1 MAPQNFPN
9 DASSAAS
16 SLSPTCLDHSSS
28 TSAAVRSP
36 SASGSARNAQAS
48 TSFLRTVP
56 PTVPLPFDAT
66 SQLERQ
72 APLSTD
78 SGAAVLVSAEADPSD
93 AKGVGT
99 AFTAAAGDSA
109 ADDSLSSTAA
119 ADDSAS
125 STAAAD
131 DSASSTMVHSSLA
144 FAAASAPPN
153 MRSPSSPNL
162 SLYSSS
168 ILSYSNIAS
177 SARHAF
183 TNCSASAPTTTPSA
197 SSSPPGET
205 ESMALAFEPTACSPA
220 APAQTESTSE
230 SSISPETSI
239 SATSGTALNPP
250 SAMRWPG
257 SRTAEK

>member
-93 AKGVGT
+93 A
-99 AFTAAAGDSA
+99 DSA
-109 ADDSLSSTAA
+109 ADDSPSFTAA
-119 ADDSAS
+119 ADN
-125 STAAAD
+125 
-131 DSASSTMVHSSLA
+131 SASSTMVHSSLA